1 MPVCPRVRRGN
12 RVRWNPPAR
21 KRIHFGRPRIVKP
34 PTVYDVAERAGVSI
48 ATVSRVLRSPD
59 RVRPDTAARVE
70 AAVRELGYVPSGAAR
85 GLAERRTGVLG
96 LYLPGF
102 DAIEDLSEIE
112 LPETGGT
119 DIVTDLGKTAD
130 DHIADL
136 YFDEVVRGAELE
148 AWRRGY
154 ALMVAVGRGSNS
166 LQTFTDMA
174 GRVDGL
180 IVLARAVPDAV
191 LKPLAARIP
200 VVVLSSRGDY
210 EEFDRVSV
218 SNREGMAALTDH
230 VLSRTDRPL
239 VYLGGPEE
247 SPDARDR
254 RRGVRDA
261 LEKHGRAEDMRWI
274 SDTFTRETG
283 RRVGRELADL
293 ADAGGE
299 LPGAVLCGNDQ
310 MALGVLDEFAAA
322 GIEVPGRVLVSGFD
336 GIPAAALSSPRLS
349 TVRQPIEDLGRAAI
363 ALLDERFQEPAG
375 EPRGVRLPVSVL
387 LRESTE
393 PAR

>member
-1 MPVCPRVRRGN
+1 M
-12 RVRWNPPAR
+12 
-21 KRIHFGRPRIVKP
+21 KP

-48 ATVSRVLRSPD
+48 ATVSRVLRSPN

-102 DAIEDLSEIE
+102 DAIEELTEIE

-119 DIVTDLGKTAD
+119 DIVSDLGRSAD
-130 DHIADL
+130 DHVADL

-154 ALMVAVGRGSNS
+154 ALMVAVGRGENS
-166 LQTFTDMA
+166 VQTFTDMA

-191 LKPLAARIP
+191 LTPLAARIP
-200 VVVLSSRGDY
+200 VVVLSARGDY
-210 EEFDRVSV
+210 EAFDRVSV

-230 VLSRTDRPL
+230 VLAHTTGEI

-261 LEKHGRAEDMRWI
+261 LEKHGRTEDVRWMSEI
-274 SDTFTRETG
+274 FTRDTG
-283 RRVGRELADL
+283 RRVGRELVRA
-293 ADAGGE
+293 AASGE
-299 LPGAVLCGNDQ
+299 PLPGAVLCGNDQ
-310 MALGVLDEFAAA
+310 MALGVLDEFTAA
-322 GIEVPGRVLVSGFD
+322 GIAVPERVLVSGFD

-363 ALLDERFQEPAG
+363 ALLDERFQAPNG

-387 LRESTE
+387 LRESTA
-393 PAR
+393 PSV